1 MEANNMQNEK
11 KEFIKKFN
19 VVIEDLLDNYEKY
32 SDEEKT
38 QIKELF
44 EKVSDLNKILD
55 KYDIESEVNW
65 SEYWGTVSQHF
76 VTVRYF

>member
-1 MEANNMQNEK
+1 MQNEK

-32 SDEEKT
+32 SDDEKA

-44 EKVSDLNKILD
+44 EKVTDLNKILD
-55 KYDIESEVNW
+55 KYDIESEVDW
-65 SEYWGTVSQHF
+65 SEYWGTVSQYF

>member
-1 MEANNMQNEK
+1 MQNEK

-32 SDEEKT
+32 SDEEKA

>member
-1 MEANNMQNEK
+1 MQNEK
-11 KEFIKKFN
+11 KDFIKKFN

-32 SDEEKT
+32 SDEEKA

-44 EKVSDLNKILD
+44 EKVADLNKILD

-65 SEYWGTVSQHF
+65 SEYWGTVSQYF
-76 VTVRYF
+76 GTVRYF

>member
-1 MEANNMQNEK
+1 MQNEK

-19 VVIEDLLDNYEKY
+19 VVIEDLLDNYERY
-32 SDEEKT
+32 SDEEKV

>member
-1 MEANNMQNEK
+1 MQNEK

-32 SDEEKT
+32 SDEEKA

-44 EKVSDLNKILD
+44 EKVADLNKILD
-55 KYDIESEVNW
+55 RYDIESEVDW
-65 SEYWGTVSQHF
+65 SEYWGTVSQYF